1 MLDVT
6 STQEQAVEAAIR
18 EFVLH
23 QAKLGIY
30 DPNQPRRPKVEVAS
44 FEVEVLE
51 FDESDPIAHA
61 AGPIVLRGP
70 AGDVERYLRVSVPVA
85 LEGEICS
92 IAPDT
97 NYRAVYIVEAD
108 PETGACKETA
118 ALANA

>member
-6 STQEQAVEAAIR
+6 SAQEQAVEAAIR

-23 QAKLGIY
+23 EAKLGIY
-30 DPNQPRRPKVEVAS
+30 DPNHPRRPRVEVAS

-51 FDESDPIAHA
+51 FDESDPVAHA
-61 AGPIVLRGP
+61 AGAVVLRGP
-70 AGDVERYLRVSVPVA
+70 SGDVERYLRVSVPVT
-85 LEGEICS
+85 LNGEGCRIV
-92 IAPDT
+92 PDAS
-97 NYRAVYIVEAD
+97 YRAVYIVETD